1 MSDFRTVAVKKRGI
15 SSRVAPVSVGMD
27 CETAPR
33 LLSPHFKG
41 AGSWGY
47 PWSVGVTPAFQLCP
61 ARMHARPDSAERCS
75 GSGTVGSGTW
85 FGLLQSNHV
94 SA

>member
-1 MSDFRTVAVKKRGI
+1 MAVKKRRI
-15 SSRVAPVSVGMD
+15 SSRVSPVSVGVD

-33 LLSPHFKG
+33 LLSPHVKG
-41 AGSWGY
+41 AGSWEY
-47 PWSVGVTPAFQLCP
+47 LWSVGMMPAFQLCP
-61 ARMHARPDSAERCS
+61 ARMHARPDLAERCS